1 MGALFTMNHALHS
14 RGWSH
19 SIASTMQALSLSLRS
34 IFTPMR
40 LISRVSVRTRIV
52 ALALIPVCGF
62 LANGIAFTAGESE
75 VDGAFQS
82 AWKAAALADS
92 SREFK
97 AALTSMHMSAREFA
111 TQPSYALISAFE
123 TNYERALRSLFT
135 VEKSVDDKQRSDIAS
150 LQGDLAVL
158 KSTFGHLTREQEQLG
173 FTESEGLHGQLHLA
187 GTAVERIWLSMEL
200 SWVSDRDAKRLLV
213 SLLTMRRSEAQ
224 YRLARADF
232 VGKRFREEVENF
244 NKIFASVEGA
254 PILKER
260 LQREIKNYTD
270 AFTKWAAAAATIDPL
285 VAAFDSKTETMLPRT
300 DNIIATA
307 WERTTSAGE
316 TLSGSQRRTR
326 NIIVW
331 VGCAVVLIGLC
342 FSWLIG
348 RSITRPLKGLGDVM
362 GRLAAGDTSARIPA
376 TQAKDERGAMGRTV
390 IVFRDTMIERERLA
404 GRQADT
410 NREREHRSE
419 TIAATIGRFEQSVD
433 QALAKVRDAA
443 ERLETSSA
451 QLNTAADS
459 VSTEARTAEERVGVA
474 SGNVTAAAGSIEEL
488 AASIGGIA
496 EQANRST
503 EVASR
508 AVNESKR
515 TARTMSELGD
525 AATRIGEVVGLIQAI
540 AGQTNLLALNATI
553 EAARAG
559 EAGRG
564 FAVVASE
571 VKSLAGQT
579 ALATEEIAGQVGAIQ
594 SAVADAAQAIEQVN
608 GIIEEISGIASTVA
622 VTVEEQNRAV
632 ASISEDVNRA
642 SSEARGGSE
651 AMSRVAGAS
660 SDARNTAG
668 DVKALAD
675 ALSDEAESLDSEV
688 RRFLADVQAA

>member
-1 MGALFTMNHALHS
+1 MNHAFHS
-14 RGWSH
+14 RGWAR
-19 SIASTMQALSLSLRS
+19 SIASAMQALSLSLPS
-34 IFTPMR
+34 IFTPIR
-40 LISRVSVRTRIV
+40 LISRMSVRTRIV
-52 ALALIPVCGF
+52 VLALIPVCGF
-62 LANGIAFTAGESE
+62 LANGVAFITGESE
-75 VDGAFQS
+75 VDSAFQT

-97 AALTSMHMSAREFA
+97 AALTSMRMSAREFGA
-111 TQPSYALISAFE
+111 QPTYDLISSFE
-123 TNYERALRSLFT
+123 AGYERALKSLTT
-135 VEKSVDDKQRSDIAS
+135 VEKSADDKQRTDIAS

-158 KSTFGHLTREQEQLG
+158 KSTFGHLTRDQEMLG
-173 FTESEGLHGQLHLA
+173 FTESEGLHGQLNLA
-187 GTAVERIWLSMEL
+187 GTAVERIINAEL
-200 SWVSDRDAKRLLV
+200 TWISDRDAKRLLV
-213 SLLTMRRSEAQ
+213 SLLTMRRYEAQ
-224 YRLARADF
+224 YRLSRSDF
-232 VGKRFREEVENF
+232 IGQRFREEVENF
-244 NKIFASVEGA
+244 NTIFDAVDGA
-254 PILKER
+254 PIL
-260 LQREIKNYTD
+260 
-270 AFTKWAAAAATIDPL
+270 
-285 VAAFDSKTETMLPRT
+285 TEFMLPQA
-300 DNIIATA
+300 DSLIAAA
-307 WERTTSAGE
+307 WERTTWAANS
-316 TLSGSQRRTR
+316 LSGSQQRTR

-331 VGCAVVLIGLC
+331 VGCLVVLIGLC

-362 GRLAAGDTSARIPA
+362 ERLAAGDTSARSPA
-376 TQAKDERGAMGRTV
+376 THAKDELGAMARTV

-404 GRQADT
+404 GRQAET
-410 NREREHRSE
+410 SREREQRSE

-451 QLNTAADS
+451 QLNNAADS

-508 AVNESKR
+508 AVSESKR

-579 ALATEEIAGQVGAIQ
+579 AQATEEIAGQVGAIQ
-594 SAVADAAQAIEQVN
+594 SAVADAAEAIEQVN
-608 GIIEEISGIASTVA
+608 GIIEEISGIASMVA

-642 SSEARGGSE
+642 SSEARGGAE